1 VNALTVEDAAQLFV
15 NPSSYTDEIALDA
28 ALAFLREKAPVV
40 RVEHPSYRTFWALT
54 RHADITEVLRN
65 HELWRSEPRS
75 VLQTA
80 ELDDALEAMRE
91 AGVGLRNL
99 VHVDGAYHRVLRTIG
114 AEWFRPKAMRSL
126 KRRIDELAAHY
137 VDFMAQAG
145 PECEFVGDVA
155 SAYPGYVIL
164 SLLGLAES
172 DFPRLIRWT
181 QELFGL
187 DDDERRRGQRSED
200 AVEVMVDF
208 VEYFRALLSE
218 RRTNPTDDIASAIA
232 NARIDGELLS
242 DMEVV
247 SYYQLIAS
255 AGHDTTKVVIAG
267 GMLALILNP
276 GELERLRG
284 DLTLMPTA
292 VEEIIRWS
300 TPVKTFMRTASRDTV
315 IRGVAI
321 GAGESVCL
329 SYPSANRDGDV
340 FTEPSRFDVGRE
352 PNRHLG
358 FGAGVHFC
366 LGAALARMEID
377 AFFSHLI
384 PRLTSIEVS
393 GEPKFSPTT
402 FVGGLK
408 YLPLRYALR

>member
-1 VNALTVEDAAQLFV
+1 
-15 NPSSYTDEIALDA
+15 
-28 ALAFLREKAPVV
+28 
-40 RVEHPSYRTFWALT
+40 
-54 RHADITEVLRN
+54 
-65 HELWRSEPRS
+65 
-75 VLQTA
+75 
-80 ELDDALEAMRE
+80 
-91 AGVGLRNL
+91 
-99 VHVDGAYHRVLRTIG
+99 
-114 AEWFRPKAMRSL
+114 
-126 KRRIDELAAHY
+126 
-137 VDFMAQAG
+137 
-145 PECEFVGDVA
+145 
-155 SAYPGYVIL
+155 
-164 SLLGLAES
+164 
-172 DFPRLIRWT
+172 
-181 QELFGL
+181 
-187 DDDERRRGQRSED
+187 
-200 AVEVMVDF
+200 
-208 VEYFRALLSE
+208 
-218 RRTNPTDDIASAIA
+218 
-232 NARIDGELLS
+232 
-242 DMEVV
+242 
-247 SYYQLIAS
+247 
-255 AGHDTTKVVIAG
+255 
-267 GMLALILNP
+267 MLALILNP